1 MNKTKLTS
9 EDVWA
14 MFAETDR
21 KLKELGIQYAAAQK
35 EVVAAQK
42 EVAAAQKEVA
52 AAQKET
58 ELQMKETD
66 RKLKE
71 LGLHVAGISDS
82 NGKFAEELFYDSL
95 DKSKTFAGVHFDD
108 VSKGFK
114 RSKKMPDGTVIKDQ
128 FDIVMLNDDAIAII
142 EIKYSAD
149 SNYLDKMA
157 NKKVKNFR
165 ILFPDY
171 ENYKIYLGLGSLVF
185 EEKVVEEAQKYGVGL
200 LKQCGNAI
208 EYNTEWVRAY

>member
-1 MNKTKLTS
+1 MNKPKLTS

-14 MFAETDR
+14 MFAEN
-21 KLKELGIQYAAAQK
+21 
-35 EVVAAQK
+35 
-42 EVAAAQKEVA
+42 A

-58 ELQMKETD
+58 DRMIKETIAAQKETERQMKETD

-71 LGLHVAGISDS
+71 LGILANGISDS

-95 DKSKTFAGVHFDD
+95 ETSKTFAGVHFDE
-108 VSKGFK
+108 VSNGFK
-114 RSKKMPDGTVIKDQ
+114 RSKKMPDGTIVKDQ
-128 FDIVMLNDDAIAII
+128 FDIVMLNDDAVAII

-149 SNYLDKMA
+149 SSYLNKMA
-157 NKKVKNFR
+157 NKKVNNFR

-185 EEKVVEEAQKYGVGL
+185 EERVVQEAEKYGVGL

-208 EYNTEWVRAY
+208 EYKTDWVRAY

>member
-1 MNKTKLTS
+1 MNKQKLTS

-21 KLKELGIQYAAAQK
+21 QIKETAIARK
-35 EVVAAQK
+35 EIDQLIK
-42 EVAAAQKEVA
+42 ETA

-58 ELQMKETD
+58 DRQMKETD

-71 LGLHVAGISDS
+71 LGILANGISDS

-95 DKSKTFAGVHFDD
+95 EQSKTFAGVHFDD

-142 EIKYSAD
+142 EIKYNAD
-149 SNYLDKMA
+149 KDYLKVMA
-157 NKKVKNFR
+157 NRKVNNFR

-185 EEKVVEEAQKYGVGL
+185 EEKVVQEAEKYGVGL

-208 EYNTEWVRAY
+208 EYRTDWVRAY